1 MAGAMARKLNK
12 GFTLPELLLA
22 FSVMALV
29 LAGALSLFISC
40 IFLNETNR
48 NLSVATGHAQLVLE
62 EIKNTNFVSMQSGA
76 INPETN
82 WDWDNAAISAKGL
95 IVLNTES
102 ISTQAVWTGTDRLNV
117 NVTVSWKDRGLRD
130 RLTSLETLITEP

>member
-130 RLTSLETLITEP
+130 RSTSLETLITEP